1 MPYLSD
7 KSDAAQASEGAGAP
21 PGADPRAK
29 RAAFMRLGALIVA
42 LAGFAAVFIAGGL
55 IGTDRIRG
63 WVDPLGAFGPLLYIP
78 LSAVLGT
85 LFVPGAVLAAAAG
98 LLFGP
103 WVGALSA
110 LAAGLCAALLSRSI
124 SGRAGQ
130 SSFEE
135 VAEGKVR
142 ALADLARNNG
152 FVAVIV
158 ARLAPWVPDAPVNHA
173 FGVVGLG
180 ALTVALGHL
189 VAAGPR
195 ALAYATIGANSD
207 DPTGNAS
214 LLGWAL
220 NITTGVIG
228 TAVLAY
234 VVVTHRR
241 ARRLRAEAR
250 EVGPA
255 APTGRLSG
263 DTPREATQE

>member
-1 MPYLSD
+1 MPYLD
-7 KSDAAQASEGAGAP
+7 HKSDASQSTEGAGAP
-21 PGADPRAK
+21 TGTDPAAR
-29 RAAFMRLGALIVA
+29 RAAWLRLGALIIT
-42 LAGFAAVFIAGGL
+42 LAGVAAVFIAGGV
-55 IGTDRIRG
+55 IGTDRVRG

-103 WVGALSA
+103 WVGAVSA
-110 LAAGLCAALLSRSI
+110 LAAGTCAALLSRSV
-124 SGRAGQ
+124 SGRAGK
-130 SSFEE
+130 SSFEQ

-142 ALADLARNNG
+142 ALADLARHNG

-180 ALTVALGHL
+180 AVTLALGHL

-195 ALAYATIGANSD
+195 ALAYATIGANTD

-214 LLGWAL
+214 LAGWAL
-220 NITTGVIG
+220 NITTGLIG

-234 VVVTHRR
+234 VVVRHRR
-241 ARRLRAEAR
+241 ARQAR
-250 EVGPA
+250 ETSL
-255 APTGRLSG
+255 TGQLSG
-263 DTPREATQE
+263 QAASEATQE